1 MILENLV
8 AIVGDKQKGFA
19 KMRMA
24 RLIWKKSCA
33 AVICGTMLCAMFPS
47 TGFAESA
54 DTSYYCDEND
64 VRCDIPQEMVVV
76 ENGSTAWN
84 GGDGDVWYVVT
95 KNVEISE
102 RVEVSGAVNL
112 VLCDGVTL
120 TVEKGIHVTG
130 ENSLTIY
137 GQEAGDG
144 GIDANAIEDQAA
156 LGGNENE
163 AAGYIQIYGGTVT
176 ASGGF
181 QAAGIGGGNCG
192 SGGYIEFAGECTV
205 EADGGEMG
213 GAGIGGGW
221 AGSGGNIVINGCN
234 KIVAKGKGGGSG
246 IGGGQAA
253 SGSQN
258 GEEIVIKDGVIYA
271 YGRSGGSGIGGGGSG
286 SAGNIKIYGGQIEA
300 TGDYGGAGIGS
311 GYGGAA
317 GGKIVILGGK
327 IVAIGSTNLNEGSA
341 GIGGGNRGA
350 GGSIT
355 ISGAEVHATGGEGS
369 PAGDGIG
376 NGGGYKGADA
386 DVVITDETGCPLIY
400 ANSLMGNTG
409 DWCGIVFL
417 GTKGKVY
424 GELISLQT
432 DLTINKEQSLE
443 IPKGTKLVV
452 PDNVTLTNY
461 GKING
466 EGTLFG
472 DVRGDPV
479 SDSIDDGKFLVTL
492 QAEPEDGGAVAGEG
506 KYLPGETVKLT
517 AEPKDGFHFVA
528 WENGE
533 TLISD
538 EATYSMKVGEDLT
551 LTAVFAEHDYADA
564 WRSDEDFH
572 WRACACGAITEREEH
587 SGGTAPCAEKA
598 VCETCG
604 EVYGAFGA
612 HELIHHDAVAAGCE
626 TSGSVEYWH
635 CAVCGKDFADAGGK
649 QELETATVAPSG
661 HTLTY
666 HARVA
671 PTYDA
676 EGRAAHYACAVCG
689 ELFLDAA
696 AEQPVS
702 AEALVIPKL
711 ERPQNPPVTPPEQD
725 KPALEIAETT
735 HGAVVVSTAHPDY
748 GEVVTI
754 VPQPDSGYAVE
765 AVTVTD
771 ADGEALVV
779 TALEDGTYQFTQPR
793 GMVEIVVTFVASSE
807 EPVVLPFVD
816 VAAEEWYG
824 DAVAA
829 VYARGLMTGTAE
841 DTFAPELAATRGMVV
856 SILHRL
862 AGSPTVN
869 AEVFADVAIDDW
881 YGQAVA
887 WAASEGIASG
897 TSAET
902 FSPNAA
908 VTREQ
913 LAALLCNFAAQQG
926 VDTTARSDLSNFD
939 DAATVSDW
947 AQDAVSWAHA
957 EGLIAGTSATTLSP
971 QGEATRAQLA
981 AMLVRFSD
989 YLENAA

>member
-1 MILENLV
+1 
-8 AIVGDKQKGFA
+8 
-19 KMRMA
+19 MRMA

-33 AVICGTMLCAMFPS
+33 AILCGAMLCAMLPS

-54 DTSYYCDEND
+54 DTSYFCDENG
-64 VRCDIPQEMVVV
+64 VRYDIPQEMVVV
-76 ENGSTAWN
+76 EDETTSWN
-84 GGDGDVWYVVT
+84 GEGGEAWYVV
-95 KNVEISE
+95 NEDAEISE

-120 TVEKGIHVTG
+120 TAEKGIHVTG

-144 GIDANAIEDQAA
+144 KINAKSERVQAAIGGNSDEPGGILTINGGTIDAN
-156 LGGNENE
+156 GGVN
-163 AAGYIQIYGGTVT
+163 AAGIG
-176 ASGGF
+176 GGF
-181 QAAGIGGGNCG
+181 GGKGTAGNITINSGNVYAKGGIQAAGIGGGIYA
-192 SGGYIEFAGECTV
+192 SGVGDGEKIVINGGEV
-205 EADGGEMG
+205 EAIGGSNA
-213 GAGIGGGW
+213 AGIGGGM
-221 AGSGGNIVINGCN
+221 SGVGGDIEINGGS
-234 KIVAKGKGGGSG
+234 ITAKG
-246 IGGGQAA
+246 I
-253 SGSQN
+253 N
-258 GEEIVIKDGVIYA
+258 
-271 YGRSGGSGIGGGGSG
+271 
-286 SAGNIKIYGGQIEA
+286 
-300 TGDYGGAGIGS
+300 GGAGIGS
-311 GYGGAA
+311 GFGSKGDENRIYII
-317 GGKIVILGGK
+317 GGKVY
-327 IVAIGSTNLNEGSA
+327 AIGSSLDGTGSA
-341 GIGGGNRGA
+341 GIGGGHLGA

-400 ANSLMGNTG
+400 ANSLMGNTEK
-409 DWCGIVFL
+409 WCGIIFL
-417 GTKGKVY
+417 GAKGKVY
-424 GELISLQT
+424 GESVSLQT
-432 DLTINKEQSLE
+432 NLTIDKGQTLE

-452 PDNVTLTNY
+452 PDDVTLTNN
-461 GKING
+461 GEIVG

-472 DVRGDPV
+472 DVQGNPV

-492 QAEPEDGGAVAGEG
+492 AVKPEAGGMVSGER

-528 WENGE
+528 WKNGE
-533 TLISD
+533 KTISD
-538 EATYSMKVGEDLT
+538 EKTYSFTANEDLV
-551 LTAVFAEHDYADA
+551 LTAVFAEHVYADT
-564 WRSDEDFH
+564 WQSDEDCH
-572 WRACACGAITEREEH
+572 WKECDCGAVIEQEKH
-587 SGGTAPCAEKA
+587 SGGTKSCAEKA

-612 HELIHHDAVAAGCE
+612 HELIHYEAVAADCE

-635 CAVCGKDFADAGGK
+635 CAVCGKDFADADGG
-649 QELETATVAPSG
+649 QELESVTIAASG
-661 HTLTY
+661 HSLAY
-666 HARVA
+666 HERVA
-671 PTYDA
+671 PTYSA
-676 EGRAAHYACAVCG
+676 EGREAHYACAVCG

-696 AEQPVS
+696 AEQLVS

-711 ERPQNPPVTPPEQD
+711 ERPQNPPTTPSEPES
-725 KPALEIAETT
+725 PTLEIAETA
-735 HGAVVVSTAHPDY
+735 HGAVVVSTAQPDY

-754 VPQPDSGYAVE
+754 VPQPESGYVVE

-771 ADGEALVV
+771 ADGEALAVA
-779 TALEDGTYQFTQPR
+779 ALEDGSYQFTQPR

-862 AGSPTVN
+862 AGSPTVS
-869 AEVFADVAIDDW
+869 AEVFADVAADDW

-887 WAASEGIASG
+887 WAANEGIASG

-926 VDTTARSDLSNFD
+926 VDTTARSDLSCFD

-957 EGLIAGTSATTLSP
+957 EGLLAGTSATTLSP

>member
-19 KMRMA
+19 KMRMV
-24 RLIWKKSCA
+24 RWIWKKSCA
-33 AVICGTMLCAMFPS
+33 AVLCGAMLCAMFPS
-47 TGFAESA
+47 AGFAESA
-54 DTSYYCDEND
+54 DTSYYCDENG
-64 VRCDIPQEMVVV
+64 VRYDIPQEMVVV
-76 ENGSTAWN
+76 EDETTSWN
-84 GGDGDVWYVVT
+84 GEGGEAWYVV
-95 KNVEISE
+95 NEVAEISE

-120 TVEKGIHVTG
+120 TAEKGIHVTG

-144 GIDANAIEDQAA
+144 KIEATAIKDQAAIGGNIDEPGGILTINGGTIDAN
-156 LGGNENE
+156 GGVN
-163 AAGYIQIYGGTVT
+163 AAGIG
-176 ASGGF
+176 GGF
-181 QAAGIGGGNCG
+181 GGKGTAGNITINSGNVYAKGGIQAAGIGGGIYA
-192 SGGYIEFAGECTV
+192 SGVGDGEKIVINGGEV
-205 EADGGEMG
+205 EAIGGSNA
-213 GAGIGGGW
+213 AGIGGGM
-221 AGSGGNIVINGCN
+221 SGVGGDIEINGGS
-234 KIVAKGKGGGSG
+234 ITAKG
-246 IGGGQAA
+246 I
-253 SGSQN
+253 N
-258 GEEIVIKDGVIYA
+258 
-271 YGRSGGSGIGGGGSG
+271 
-286 SAGNIKIYGGQIEA
+286 
-300 TGDYGGAGIGS
+300 GGAGIGS
-311 GYGGAA
+311 GFGSKGDENRIYII
-317 GGKIVILGGK
+317 GGKVY
-327 IVAIGSTNLNEGSA
+327 AIGSSLDGTGSA
-341 GIGGGNRGA
+341 GIGGGHLGA

-355 ISGAEVHATGGEGS
+355 ISGAEVHATGGEGA

-386 DVVITDETGCPLIY
+386 DVIITDETGCPLIY
-400 ANSLMGNTG
+400 ANSLMGNTKK
-409 DWCGIVFL
+409 WRGIIFL
-417 GTKGKVY
+417 GAKGKVY
-424 GELISLQT
+424 GESISLQT
-432 DLTINKEQSLE
+432 DLTINKGQTLE
-443 IPKGTKLVV
+443 IPKGTTLMV
-452 PDNVTLTNY
+452 PDDVTLTNN
-461 GKING
+461 GEIVG
-466 EGTLFG
+466 EGTLLG
-472 DVRGDPV
+472 DVQGNPV

-492 QAEPEDGGAVAGEG
+492 AVKPEEGGMVSGER

-538 EATYSMKVGEDLT
+538 EATYSMKVSEDLT

-572 WRACACGAITEREEH
+572 WRACACGAITEREKH
-587 SGGTAPCAEKA
+587 SGGTATCVEKA
-598 VCETCG
+598 ECATCG
-604 EVYGAFGA
+604 REYGAFGA
-612 HELIHHDAVAAGCE
+612 HALVHHDAVAADCE

-635 CAVCGKDFADAGGK
+635 CAVCGKDFADADGER
-649 QELETATVAPSG
+649 ELESVTIAASG
-661 HTLTY
+661 HSLAY
-666 HARVA
+666 HERVA
-671 PTYDA
+671 PTYGA

-689 ELFLDAA
+689 ELFLDEA
-696 AEQPVS
+696 AEQLVS

-711 ERPQNPPVTPPEQD
+711 ERPQNPPVTRPE
-725 KPALEIAETT
+725 PESPTLEIAETA

-754 VPQPDSGYAVE
+754 VPQPEPGYAVE

-771 ADGEALVV
+771 ADGEALAVM
-779 TALEDGTYQFTQPR
+779 ALENGSYQFTQPR
-793 GMVEIVVTFVASSE
+793 GTVTINVTFAKKPV
-807 EPVVLPFVD
+807 EPLPFVD
-816 VAAEEWYG
+816 VAAEDWYG

-862 AGSPTVN
+862 AGSPTVS
-869 AEVFADVAIDDW
+869 AEVFEDVTADDW

-926 VDTTARSDLSNFD
+926 MDTTARSDLSSFD
-939 DAATVSDW
+939 DAETVSDW

-957 EGLIAGTSATTLSP
+957 EGLLAGTSATTLSP

>member
-1 MILENLV
+1 
-8 AIVGDKQKGFA
+8 
-19 KMRMA
+19 MRMV
-24 RLIWKKSCA
+24 RWIWKKSCA

-54 DTSYYCDEND
+54 DTSYYCDENG

-95 KNVEISE
+95 KNVEIGE

-258 GEEIVIKDGVIYA
+258 GEKIVIKDGVIYA

-400 ANSLMGNTG
+400 ANSLMGNTE
-409 DWCGIVFL
+409 DWCGIFFL
-417 GTKGKVY
+417 GTNGKVY
-424 GELISLQT
+424 GESISLQT
-432 DLTINKEQSLE
+432 NLTIDKGQTLE

-452 PDNVTLTNY
+452 PDDVTLTNY

-472 DVRGDPV
+472 DVRGNPV

-506 KYLPGETVKLT
+506 KYLPGEEVELT

-538 EATYSMKVGEDLT
+538 EATYSMKVSEDLT

-587 SGGTAPCAEKA
+587 SGGTASCAEKA

-604 EVYGAFGA
+604 EEYGTFGA
-612 HELIHHDAVAAGCE
+612 HELVHHEAVAADCE

-635 CAVCGKDFADAGGK
+635 CAVCGKDFADADGER
-649 QELETATVAPSG
+649 ELESVTIAASG
-661 HTLTY
+661 HSLAY
-666 HARVA
+666 HERVA
-671 PTYDA
+671 PTYSA
-676 EGRAAHYACAVCG
+676 EGRAEHYACTICG
-689 ELFLDAA
+689 ALFLDAA

-702 AEALVIPKL
+702 AETLVIPKL
-711 ERPQNPPVTPPEQD
+711 ERPQNPPATPSEPEA
-725 KPALEIAETT
+725 PTLEIAETA

-754 VPQPDSGYAVE
+754 VPQPESGHVVE

-793 GMVEIVVTFVASSE
+793 GMVTISVTFAKKPV
-807 EPVVLPFVD
+807 EPLPFVD

-824 DAVAA
+824 DAVAT
-829 VYARGLMTGTAE
+829 VYAQGLMMGTAE
-841 DTFAPELAATRGMVV
+841 DTFAPELVATRGMVV

-862 AGSPTVN
+862 AGSPTVS
-869 AEVFADVAIDDW
+869 AEVFEDVTADDW

-926 VDTTARSDLSNFD
+926 VDTTACSDLSNFD
-939 DAATVSDW
+939 DAAAVSDW

-957 EGLIAGTSATTLSP
+957 EGLLAGTSVTTLSP

>member
-24 RLIWKKSCA
+24 RWIWKKSCA
-33 AVICGTMLCAMFPS
+33 AVLCGTMLCAMFPS
-47 TGFAESA
+47 TGFAEST
-54 DTSYYCDEND
+54 DTSYFCDENG
-64 VRCDIPQEMVVV
+64 VRYDIPQEMVVV
-76 ENGSTAWN
+76 EDETTSWN
-84 GGDGDVWYVVT
+84 GEGGEAWYVV
-95 KNVEISE
+95 NEVAEISE

-120 TVEKGIHVTG
+120 TAEKGIHVTG

-144 GIDANAIEDQAA
+144 KIEATAIKDQAAIGGNIDEPGGILTINGGTIDAN
-156 LGGNENE
+156 GGVN
-163 AAGYIQIYGGTVT
+163 AAGIG
-176 ASGGF
+176 GGF
-181 QAAGIGGGNCG
+181 GGKGTAGNITINSGNVYAKGGIQAAGIGGGIYA
-192 SGGYIEFAGECTV
+192 SGVGDGEKIVINGGEV
-205 EADGGEMG
+205 EAIGGSNA
-213 GAGIGGGW
+213 AGIGGGM
-221 AGSGGNIVINGCN
+221 SGVGGDIEINGGS
-234 KIVAKGKGGGSG
+234 ITAKG
-246 IGGGQAA
+246 I
-253 SGSQN
+253 N
-258 GEEIVIKDGVIYA
+258 
-271 YGRSGGSGIGGGGSG
+271 
-286 SAGNIKIYGGQIEA
+286 
-300 TGDYGGAGIGS
+300 GGAGIGS
-311 GYGGAA
+311 GFGSKGDENRIYII
-317 GGKIVILGGK
+317 GGKVY
-327 IVAIGSTNLNEGSA
+327 AIGSSLDGTGSA
-341 GIGGGNRGA
+341 GIGGGHLGA

-355 ISGAEVHATGGEGS
+355 ISGAEVHATGGEGA

-400 ANSLMGNTG
+400 ANSLMGNTKK
-409 DWCGIVFL
+409 WRGIIFL
-417 GTKGKVY
+417 GAKGKVY
-424 GELISLQT
+424 GESISLQT
-432 DLTINKEQSLE
+432 DLTINKGQTLE
-443 IPKGTKLVV
+443 IPKGTTLMV
-452 PDNVTLTNY
+452 PDDVTLTNN
-461 GKING
+461 GEIVG
-466 EGTLFG
+466 EGTLLG
-472 DVRGDPV
+472 DVQGNPV

-492 QAEPEDGGAVAGEG
+492 AVKPEEGGMVSGER

-538 EATYSMKVGEDLT
+538 EATYSMKVSEDLT

-572 WRACACGAITEREEH
+572 WRACACGAITEREKH
-587 SGGTAPCAEKA
+587 SGGTATCVEKA
-598 VCETCG
+598 ECATCG
-604 EVYGAFGA
+604 REYGAFGA
-612 HELIHHDAVAAGCE
+612 HELVHHEAIAAGCE

-635 CAVCGKDFADAGGK
+635 CAVCGKDFADADGK
-649 QELETATVAPSG
+649 QEIESVTIAASG
-661 HTLTY
+661 HALAY
-666 HARVA
+666 HERVA
-671 PTYDA
+671 PTYSA
-676 EGRAAHYACAVCG
+676 EGRVAHYACAVCG
-689 ELFLDAA
+689 ALFLDAA

-702 AEALVIPKL
+702 TESLVLPKL
-711 ERPQNPPVTPPEQD
+711 ERPQNPPTTPSEPAS
-725 KPALEIAETT
+725 PALEIAEAA
-735 HGAVVVSTAHPDY
+735 HGSVTVSTAHPDY

-754 VPQPDSGYAVE
+754 VPQPDSGYVVE
-765 AVTVTD
+765 TVTVAD
-771 ADGEALVV
+771 ADGEALAVM
-779 TALEDGTYQFTQPR
+779 ALENGSYQFTQPR
-793 GMVEIVVTFVASSE
+793 GTVTINVTFAKKPV
-807 EPVVLPFVD
+807 EPLPFVD
-816 VAAEEWYG
+816 VAAEDWYG

-862 AGSPTVN
+862 AGSPTVS
-869 AEVFADVAIDDW
+869 AEVFEDVTADDW

-926 VDTTARSDLSNFD
+926 MDTTARSDLSSFD
-939 DAATVSDW
+939 DAETVSDW

-957 EGLIAGTSATTLSP
+957 EGLLAGTSATTLSP

>member
-1 MILENLV
+1 
-8 AIVGDKQKGFA
+8 
-19 KMRMA
+19 MRMV
-24 RLIWKKSCA
+24 RWIWKKSCA
-33 AVICGTMLCAMFPS
+33 AVLCGAMLCAMFPS
-47 TGFAESA
+47 AGFAESA
-54 DTSYYCDEND
+54 DTSYFCDENG
-64 VRCDIPQEMVVV
+64 VRYDIPQEMIVV
-76 ENGSTAWN
+76 EDETTSWN
-84 GGDGDVWYVVT
+84 GEGSEAWYVV
-95 KNVEISE
+95 NEDAEIGE
-102 RVEVSGAVNL
+102 RVEVSGVVNL

-120 TVEKGIHVTG
+120 TAEKGIHVTG

-137 GQEAGDG
+137 GQEVGGGKLEVKADEKQAAIGGNTNEPG
-144 GIDANAIEDQAA
+144 GIMTINGGVIDAV
-156 LGGNENE
+156 GGKK
-163 AAGYIQIYGGTVT
+163 AAGIGGGQESKGL
-176 ASGGF
+176 SGHITINNGNVYAKGGS
-181 QAAGIGGGNCG
+181 QAAGIGGGMYAAGTGEGERIAING
-192 SGGYIEFAGECTV
+192 GVVEASGGSYA
-205 EADGGEMG
+205 
-213 GAGIGGGW
+213 AGIGGGM
-221 AGSGGNIVINGCN
+221 SGVGGCIEINGGL
-234 KIVAKGKGGGSG
+234 VT
-246 IGGGQAA
+246 
-253 SGSQN
+253 
-258 GEEIVIKDGVIYA
+258 
-271 YGRSGGSGIGGGGSG
+271 
-286 SAGNIKIYGGQIEA
+286 A
-300 TGDYGGAGIGS
+300 TGSSGGAGIGS
-311 GYGGAA
+311 GYGSTSDGNRIIIS
-317 GGKIVILGGK
+317 GGKIY
-327 IVAIGSTNLNEGSA
+327 ANGSTSGDKGSA
-341 GIGGGNRGA
+341 GIGGGHLGA

-417 GTKGKVY
+417 GTNGKVY
-424 GELISLQT
+424 GGSVSLQT
-432 DLTINKEQSLE
+432 DLTIDKGQTLE
-443 IPKGTKLVV
+443 IPAGTTLVV
-452 PDNVTLTNY
+452 PDDVTLTNS
-461 GKING
+461 GAIVG
-466 EGTLFG
+466 AGTLLG
-472 DVRGDPV
+472 EVRGNPV
-479 SDSIDDGKFLVTL
+479 SDSIDDGKISVTL
-492 QAEPEDGGAVAGEG
+492 AVKPEAGGMVSGGG
-506 KYLPGETVKLT
+506 KYLPGEEVELI
-517 AEPKDGFHFVA
+517 AEPKEGFHFVA
-528 WENGE
+528 WMNGE
-533 TLISD
+533 TPISD
-538 EATYSMKVGEDLT
+538 EETYSFTASEDLT
-551 LTAVFAEHDYADA
+551 LTAVFAEHVYADA
-564 WRSDEDFH
+564 WQSDEDCH
-572 WRACACGAITEREEH
+572 WRACACGAITEREKH
-587 SGGTAPCAEKA
+587 SGGTATCAEKA

-666 HARVA
+666 
-671 PTYDA
+671 DA

-735 HGAVVVSTAHPDY
+735 HGVVVVSTAHPDY

-754 VPQPDSGYAVE
+754 VPQPESGYVVE
-765 AVTVTD
+765 TVTVTD

-779 TALEDGTYQFTQPR
+779 TALEDGSYQFTQPR
-793 GMVEIVVTFVASSE
+793 GTATISVTFAKKPV
-807 EPVVLPFVD
+807 EPLPFVD

-824 DAVAA
+824 EAVAA
-829 VYARGLMTGTAE
+829 VYAQGLMMGTAE

-856 SILHRL
+856 SILYRL
-862 AGSPTVN
+862 AGSPTVS
-869 AEVFADVAIDDW
+869 AEVFEDVTADDW

-926 VDTTARSDLSNFD
+926 VDTTACSDLSNFD
-939 DAATVSDW
+939 DAAAVSDW

-957 EGLIAGTSATTLSP
+957 EGLLAGTSATTLSP

>member
-1 MILENLV
+1 
-8 AIVGDKQKGFA
+8 
-19 KMRMA
+19 MRMA
-24 RLIWKKSCA
+24 RLIWRKSCA
-33 AVICGTMLCAMFPS
+33 AILCGALVCAMLPS
-47 TGFAESA
+47 MGFAEGA
-54 DTSYYCDEND
+54 DTSYFCDENG
-64 VRCDIPQEMVVV
+64 VRCDIPQEMVVT

-95 KNVEISE
+95 ENVEIGE

-144 GIDANAIEDQAA
+144 KLEVKADENQAAIGGNTNEPGGIMTINGGVIDAV
-156 LGGNENE
+156 GGKK
-163 AAGYIQIYGGTVT
+163 
-176 ASGGF
+176 
-181 QAAGIGGGNCG
+181 AAGIGGGNCG

-327 IVAIGSTNLNEGSA
+327 IVAIGSTNLNKGSA

-350 GGSIT
+350 GGSIM

-369 PAGDGIG
+369 PDGDGIG
-376 NGGGYKGADA
+376 NGSGYEGLDA
-386 DVVITDETGCPLIY
+386 DVVIIDETGCPLIY

-417 GTKGKVY
+417 GTNGKVY
-424 GELISLQT
+424 GGSVSLQT
-432 DLTINKEQSLE
+432 DLTIDKGQTLE
-443 IPKGTKLVV
+443 IPAGTTLVV
-452 PDNVTLTNY
+452 QDDVTLTNY
-461 GKING
+461 GEING
-466 EGTLFG
+466 EGTLLG
-472 DVRGDPV
+472 DVQGNPV

-492 QAEPEDGGAVAGEG
+492 AVKPEEGGMVSGER

-528 WENGE
+528 WKNGE
-533 TLISD
+533 KTISD
-538 EATYSMKVGEDLT
+538 EKTYSFTANEDLV
-551 LTAVFAEHDYADA
+551 LTAVFAEHVYADT
-564 WRSDEDFH
+564 WQSDEDCH
-572 WRACACGAITEREEH
+572 WKECDCGAVIEQEKH
-587 SGGTAPCAEKA
+587 SGGTKSCAEKA

-612 HELIHHDAVAAGCE
+612 HELVHHEAVAADCE
-626 TSGSVEYWH
+626 TSGNVEYWH
-635 CAVCGKDFADAGGK
+635 CVVCGKDFADADGK
-649 QELETATVAPSG
+649 QELESVTIAASG
-661 HTLTY
+661 HALVY
-666 HARVA
+666 HERVA

-676 EGRAAHYACAVCG
+676 EGWVAHYACAVCG
-689 ELFLDAA
+689 ELFLDEA

-711 ERPQNPPVTPPEQD
+711 ERPQNPPVTRPE
-725 KPALEIAETT
+725 PESPTLEIAETA

-754 VPQPDSGYAVE
+754 VPQPDSGYVVE
-765 AVTVTD
+765 TVTVAD
-771 ADGEALVV
+771 ADGEALAVM
-779 TALEDGTYQFTQPR
+779 ALENGSYQFTQPR
-793 GMVEIVVTFVASSE
+793 GTVTINVTFAKKPV
-807 EPVVLPFVD
+807 EPLPFVD
-816 VAAEEWYG
+816 VAAEDWYG

-862 AGSPTVN
+862 AGSPTGN
-869 AEVFADVAIDDW
+869 AEVFEDVAVDDW

-926 VDTTARSDLSNFD
+926 MDTTARSDLSSFD
-939 DAATVSDW
+939 DAETVSDW
-947 AQDAVSWAHA
+947 AQDAVSWADA
-957 EGLIAGTSATTLSP
+957 EGLLAGTSATMLAP

>member
-33 AVICGTMLCAMFPS
+33 TVLCGTMLCAMLPS
-47 TGFAESA
+47 TGFAEGA
-54 DTSYYCDEND
+54 DTSYFCDENG
-64 VRCDIPQEMVVV
+64 VRYDIPQEMVVV
-76 ENGSTAWN
+76 GDETISWN
-84 GGDGDVWYVVT
+84 GEGGEAWYVV
-95 KNVEISE
+95 NEVAEIGE

-120 TVEKGIHVTG
+120 TAEKGIHVTG
-130 ENSLTIY
+130 GNSLTIY

-144 GIDANAIEDQAA
+144 RIYATAIEEQAA
-156 LGGNENE
+156 IGGNIDEPGGILTINGGTIDVKGGVD
-163 AAGYIQIYGGTVT
+163 AAGIG
-176 ASGGF
+176 GGF
-181 QAAGIGGGNCG
+181 GSNGTGGYITINNGNVYAKGGSQAAGIGGGAHAGGTENAEKIIING
-192 SGGYIEFAGECTV
+192 GMIEATGGGY
-205 EADGGEMG
+205 
-213 GAGIGGGW
+213 GAGIGGGRNQN
-221 AGSGGNIVINGCN
+221 GGCIEINGGC
-234 KIVAKGKGGGSG
+234 IT
-246 IGGGQAA
+246 
-253 SGSQN
+253 
-258 GEEIVIKDGVIYA
+258 
-271 YGRSGGSGIGGGGSG
+271 
-286 SAGNIKIYGGQIEA
+286 A
-300 TGDYGGAGIGS
+300 TGINGGAGIGS
-311 GYGGAA
+311 GAGRNGDNVITIS
-317 GGKIVILGGK
+317 GGKIY
-327 IVAIGSTNLNEGSA
+327 ANGSFFNNRSSA
-341 GIGGGNRGA
+341 GIGGGDLSA

-369 PAGDGIG
+369 PDGDGIG
-376 NGGGYKGADA
+376 NGSGYDGADA

-400 ANSLMGNTG
+400 ANSLMGNTEK
-409 DWCGIVFL
+409 WCGIIFL
-417 GTKGKVY
+417 GANGKVY
-424 GELISLQT
+424 GESVSLQT
-432 DLTINKEQSLE
+432 NLTIDKGQTLK

-452 PDNVTLTNY
+452 PDDVTLTNN
-461 GKING
+461 GEIFG

-472 DVRGDPV
+472 DVQGNPV

-492 QAEPEDGGAVAGEG
+492 AVKPEKGGMVSGEG

-538 EATYSMKVGEDLT
+538 EATYSMKVSEDLT

-572 WRACACGAITEREEH
+572 WRACACGAITEREKH
-587 SGGTAPCAEKA
+587 SGGTATCTEKA

-612 HELIHHDAVAAGCE
+612 HDLVHHDAVAAGCE

-635 CAVCGKDFADAGGK
+635 CAVCGKDFADADGE
-649 QELETATVAPSG
+649 QELESVTIAASG
-661 HTLTY
+661 HSLAY
-666 HARVA
+666 HERVA
-671 PTYDA
+671 PTYGA
-676 EGRAAHYACAVCG
+676 EGREAHYACAVCG
-689 ELFLDAA
+689 ALFLDAA
-696 AEQPVS
+696 AEQLVS

-711 ERPQNPPVTPPEQD
+711 ERPQNPPVTLPE
-725 KPALEIAETT
+725 PESPTLEIAETA
-735 HGAVVVSTAHPDY
+735 HGAVVVSTAQPDY

-754 VPQPDSGYAVE
+754 VPQPESGYVVE

-771 ADGEALVV
+771 ADGEALAVA
-779 TALEDGTYQFTQPR
+779 ALEDGSYQFTQPR
-793 GMVEIVVTFVASSE
+793 GTVTINVTFAKKPV
-807 EPVVLPFVD
+807 EPLPFVD
-816 VAAEEWYG
+816 VAAEDWYG

-862 AGSPTVN
+862 AGSPTVS
-869 AEVFADVAIDDW
+869 AEVFADVAADDW

-887 WAASEGIASG
+887 WAANEGIASG

-926 VDTTARSDLSNFD
+926 MDTTARSDLSNFD

-957 EGLIAGTSATTLSP
+957 EGLLAGTSATTLSP

>member
-1 MILENLV
+1 
-8 AIVGDKQKGFA
+8 
-19 KMRMA
+19 MRMA

-33 AVICGTMLCAMFPS
+33 AILCGAMLCAMLPS

-54 DTSYYCDEND
+54 DTSYFCDENG
-64 VRCDIPQEMVVV
+64 VRYDIPQEMVVV
-76 ENGSTAWN
+76 EDETTSWN
-84 GGDGDVWYVVT
+84 GEGGEAWYVV
-95 KNVEISE
+95 NEDAEISE

-120 TVEKGIHVTG
+120 TAEKGIHVTG

-144 GIDANAIEDQAA
+144 KINAKSERVQAAIGGNSDEPGGILTINGGTIDAN
-156 LGGNENE
+156 GGVN
-163 AAGYIQIYGGTVT
+163 AAGIG
-176 ASGGF
+176 GGF
-181 QAAGIGGGNCG
+181 GGKGTAGNITINSGNVYAKGGIQAAGIGGGIYA
-192 SGGYIEFAGECTV
+192 SGVGDGEKIVINGGEV
-205 EADGGEMG
+205 EAIGGSNA
-213 GAGIGGGW
+213 AGIGGGM
-221 AGSGGNIVINGCN
+221 SGVGGDIEINGGS
-234 KIVAKGKGGGSG
+234 ITAKG
-246 IGGGQAA
+246 I
-253 SGSQN
+253 N
-258 GEEIVIKDGVIYA
+258 
-271 YGRSGGSGIGGGGSG
+271 
-286 SAGNIKIYGGQIEA
+286 
-300 TGDYGGAGIGS
+300 GGAGIGS
-311 GYGGAA
+311 GFGSKGDENRIYII
-317 GGKIVILGGK
+317 GGKVY
-327 IVAIGSTNLNEGSA
+327 AIGSSLDGTGSA
-341 GIGGGNRGA
+341 GIGGGHLGA

-386 DVVITDETGCPLIY
+386 DVIITDETGCPLVY
-400 ANSLMGNTG
+400 ANSLMGNTKK
-409 DWCGIVFL
+409 WRGIIFL
-417 GTKGKVY
+417 GAKGKVY
-424 GELISLQT
+424 GESISLQT
-432 DLTINKEQSLE
+432 DLTIAKEQSLE
-443 IPKGTKLVV
+443 IPKGTKLMV
-452 PDNVTLTNY
+452 PDDVTLTNY

-472 DVRGDPV
+472 DVRGNPV

-538 EATYSMKVGEDLT
+538 EATYSMKVSEDLT

-564 WRSDEDFH
+564 WRSNEDCH
-572 WRACACGAITEREEH
+572 WRACACGAITEREKH
-587 SGGTAPCAEKA
+587 SGGTATCAEKA

-604 EVYGAFGA
+604 EEYGTFGA
-612 HELIHHDAVAAGCE
+612 HELVHHDAVAADCE

-635 CAVCGKDFADAGGK
+635 CAVCGKNFADADGER
-649 QELETATVAPSG
+649 ELESVTIAASG
-661 HTLTY
+661 HALAY
-666 HARVA
+666 HERVA
-671 PTYDA
+671 PTYSA
-676 EGRAAHYACAVCG
+676 EGREAHYACAVCG

-696 AEQPVS
+696 AEQLVS

-711 ERPQNPPVTPPEQD
+711 ERPQNPPVTLPE
-725 KPALEIAETT
+725 PESPTLEIAETA
-735 HGAVVVSTAHPDY
+735 HGAVVVSTAQPDY

-754 VPQPDSGYAVE
+754 VPQPESGYVVE

-771 ADGEALVV
+771 ADGEALAVA
-779 TALEDGTYQFTQPR
+779 ALEDGSYQFTQPR
-793 GMVEIVVTFVASSE
+793 GTVTINVTFAKKPV
-807 EPVVLPFVD
+807 EPLPFVD
-816 VAAEEWYG
+816 VAAEDWYG

-829 VYARGLMTGTAE
+829 VYAQGLMMGTAE

-862 AGSPTVN
+862 AGSPTVS
-869 AEVFADVAIDDW
+869 AEVFEDVTADDW

-926 VDTTARSDLSNFD
+926 MDTTARSDLSSFD
-939 DAATVSDW
+939 DAETVSDW

-957 EGLIAGTSATTLSP
+957 EGLLAGTSATTLSP

>member
-1 MILENLV
+1 
-8 AIVGDKQKGFA
+8 
-19 KMRMA
+19 MRMA
-24 RLIWKKSCA
+24 RWIWRKSCA
-33 AVICGTMLCAMFPS
+33 AVLCGAMLCAMLPS
-47 TGFAESA
+47 AGFAESV
-54 DTSYYCDEND
+54 DTSYYCDENG
-64 VRCDIPQEMVVV
+64 VRYDIPQEMIVV
-76 ENGSTAWN
+76 EDETTSWN
-84 GGDGDVWYVVT
+84 GEGGEAWYVV
-95 KNVEISE
+95 NEDAEISE

-120 TVEKGIHVTG
+120 TAEKGIHVTG

-144 GIDANAIEDQAA
+144 KINAKSERVQAAIGGNSDEPGGILTINGGTIDAN
-156 LGGNENE
+156 GGVN
-163 AAGYIQIYGGTVT
+163 AAGIG
-176 ASGGF
+176 GGF
-181 QAAGIGGGNCG
+181 GGKGTAGNITINSGNVYAKGGIQAAGIGGGIYA
-192 SGGYIEFAGECTV
+192 SGVGDGEKIVINGGEV
-205 EADGGEMG
+205 EAIGGSNA
-213 GAGIGGGW
+213 AGIGGGM
-221 AGSGGNIVINGCN
+221 SGVGGDIEINGGS
-234 KIVAKGKGGGSG
+234 ITAKG
-246 IGGGQAA
+246 I
-253 SGSQN
+253 N
-258 GEEIVIKDGVIYA
+258 
-271 YGRSGGSGIGGGGSG
+271 
-286 SAGNIKIYGGQIEA
+286 
-300 TGDYGGAGIGS
+300 GGAGIGS
-311 GYGGAA
+311 GFGSKGDENRIYII
-317 GGKIVILGGK
+317 GGKVY
-327 IVAIGSTNLNEGSA
+327 AIGSSLDGTGSA
-341 GIGGGNRGA
+341 GIGGGHLGA

-355 ISGAEVHATGGEGS
+355 ISGAEVHATGGEGA

-400 ANSLMGNTG
+400 ANSLMGNTE
-409 DWCGIVFL
+409 DWCGIIFL
-417 GTKGKVY
+417 GTNGKVY
-424 GELISLQT
+424 GESVSLQT
-432 DLTINKEQSLE
+432 NLTIDKGQTLE
-443 IPKGTKLVV
+443 IPKGTTLMV
-452 PDNVTLTNY
+452 PDDVTLTNS
-461 GKING
+461 GAIVG
-466 EGTLFG
+466 EGTLLG
-472 DVRGDPV
+472 DVQGNPV

-492 QAEPEDGGAVAGEG
+492 EVEPAGSGMISGAGRYLPEAEIALSAEP
-506 KYLPGETVKLT
+506 
-517 AEPKDGFHFVA
+517 AEGFHFVA
-528 WENGE
+528 WKNGDGVFSENAACSF
-533 TLISD
+533 TAS
-538 EATYSMKVGEDLT
+538 EDLV
-551 LTAVFAEHDYADA
+551 LMAIFAAHDFFEDWQTDADG
-564 WRSDEDFH
+564 H
-572 WRACACGAITEREEH
+572 WKACACGAIAERANH
-587 SGGTAPCAEKA
+587 NGGTATCVEKA
-598 VCETCG
+598 ECATCG
-604 EVYGAFGA
+604 REYGAFGA
-612 HELIHHDAVAAGCE
+612 HELVHHEAVAADCE

-635 CAVCGKDFADAGGK
+635 CAVCGKDFADAGGER
-649 QELETATVAPSG
+649 ELESVTIAAGG
-661 HTLTY
+661 HSLAY
-666 HARVA
+666 HERVA

-702 AEALVIPKL
+702 TESLVIPKL
-711 ERPQNPPVTPPEQD
+711 ERPQNLPVTLPE
-725 KPALEIAETT
+725 PESPTLEIAETT

-771 ADGEALVV
+771 ADGEALTV

-793 GMVEIVVTFVASSE
+793 GTVEIVVTFVASSE

-816 VAAEEWYG
+816 VAAEDWYG

-862 AGSPTVN
+862 AGSPTVS
-869 AEVFADVAIDDW
+869 AEVFADVAADDW

-926 VDTTARSDLSNFD
+926 MDTTARSDLSSFD
-939 DAATVSDW
+939 DAETVSDW

-957 EGLIAGTSATTLSP
+957 EGLLAGTSATTLSP

>member
-1 MILENLV
+1 
-8 AIVGDKQKGFA
+8 
-19 KMRMA
+19 MRMV
-24 RLIWKKSCA
+24 RWIWKKSCA

-54 DTSYYCDEND
+54 DTSYYCDENG

-95 KNVEISE
+95 KNVEIGE

-258 GEEIVIKDGVIYA
+258 GEKIVIKDGVIYA

-369 PAGDGIG
+369 PDGDGIG
-376 NGGGYKGADA
+376 NGSGYEGADA
-386 DVVITDETGCPLIY
+386 DVIITDETGCPLIY
-400 ANSLMGNTG
+400 ANSLMGNTKK
-409 DWCGIVFL
+409 WRGIIFL
-417 GTKGKVY
+417 GAKGKVY
-424 GELISLQT
+424 GESISLQT
-432 DLTINKEQSLE
+432 DLTINKGQTLE
-443 IPKGTKLVV
+443 IPKGTTLMV
-452 PDNVTLTNY
+452 PDDVTLTNN
-461 GKING
+461 GEIVG
-466 EGTLFG
+466 EGTLLG
-472 DVRGDPV
+472 DVQGNPV

-492 QAEPEDGGAVAGEG
+492 AVKPEEGGMVYGEG
-506 KYLPGETVKLT
+506 KYLPGEEVELT

-538 EATYSMKVGEDLT
+538 EATYSMKVSEDLV
-551 LTAVFAEHDYADA
+551 LTAVFAAHDYADA
-564 WRSDEDFH
+564 WRSDEDCH
-572 WRACACGAITEREEH
+572 WKECDCGAVIEQEKH
-587 SGGTAPCAEKA
+587 SGGTKSCAEKA

-612 HELIHHDAVAAGCE
+612 HALVHHDAVAAGCE
-626 TSGSVEYWH
+626 TSGNVEYWH
-635 CAVCGKDFADAGGK
+635 CVVCGKDFAEADGER
-649 QELETATVAPSG
+649 ELESVTIAASG
-661 HTLTY
+661 HSLAY
-666 HARVA
+666 HERVA
-671 PTYDA
+671 PTYGA

-689 ELFLDAA
+689 ELFLDEA

-711 ERPQNPPVTPPEQD
+711 ERPQNPPVTRPE
-725 KPALEIAETT
+725 PESPTLEIAETA

-754 VPQPDSGYAVE
+754 VPQPEPGYAVE

-771 ADGEALVV
+771 ADGEALAVM
-779 TALEDGTYQFTQPR
+779 ALENGSYQFTQPR
-793 GMVEIVVTFVASSE
+793 GTVTISVTFAKKPV
-807 EPVVLPFVD
+807 EPLPFVD

-824 DAVAA
+824 DAVAT
-829 VYARGLMTGTAE
+829 VYAQGLMMGTAE
-841 DTFAPELAATRGMVV
+841 DTFAPELVATRGMVV

-862 AGSPTVN
+862 AGSPTVS
-869 AEVFADVAIDDW
+869 AEVFEDVTADDW

-926 VDTTARSDLSNFD
+926 VDTTACSDLSNFD
-939 DAATVSDW
+939 DAAAVSDW

-957 EGLIAGTSATTLSP
+957 EGLLAGTSATTLSP

>member
-1 MILENLV
+1 
-8 AIVGDKQKGFA
+8 
-19 KMRMA
+19 MRMA
-24 RLIWKKSCA
+24 RLIWRKSCA
-33 AVICGTMLCAMFPS
+33 AILCGALVCAMLPS
-47 TGFAESA
+47 MGFAEGA
-54 DTSYYCDEND
+54 DTSYFCDENG
-64 VRCDIPQEMVVV
+64 VRCDIPQEMVVT

-95 KNVEISE
+95 ENVEIGE

-120 TVEKGIHVTG
+120 TAEKGIHVTG

-144 GIDANAIEDQAA
+144 KINAKSERVQAAIGGNSDEPGGILTINGGTIDAN
-156 LGGNENE
+156 GGVN
-163 AAGYIQIYGGTVT
+163 AAGIG
-176 ASGGF
+176 GGF
-181 QAAGIGGGNCG
+181 GGKGTAGNITINSGNVYAKGGIQAAGIGGGIYA
-192 SGGYIEFAGECTV
+192 SGVGDGEKIVINGGEV
-205 EADGGEMG
+205 EAIGGSNA
-213 GAGIGGGW
+213 AGIGGGM
-221 AGSGGNIVINGCN
+221 SGVGGDIEINGGS
-234 KIVAKGKGGGSG
+234 ITAKG
-246 IGGGQAA
+246 I
-253 SGSQN
+253 N
-258 GEEIVIKDGVIYA
+258 
-271 YGRSGGSGIGGGGSG
+271 
-286 SAGNIKIYGGQIEA
+286 
-300 TGDYGGAGIGS
+300 GGAGIGS
-311 GYGGAA
+311 GFGSKGDENRIYIT
-317 GGKIVILGGK
+317 GGKVY
-327 IVAIGSTNLNEGSA
+327 AIGSSLDGTGSA
-341 GIGGGNRGA
+341 GIGGGHLGA

-355 ISGAEVHATGGEGS
+355 ISGAEVHATGGEGA

-400 ANSLMGNTG
+400 ANSLMGNTE
-409 DWCGIVFL
+409 DWCGIIFL
-417 GTKGKVY
+417 GTNGKVY
-424 GELISLQT
+424 GESISLQT
-432 DLTINKEQSLE
+432 DLTINKGQTLE
-443 IPKGTKLVV
+443 IPKGKALVV
-452 PDNVTLTNY
+452 PDAVTLTND
-461 GKING
+461 GAIVG
-466 EGTLFG
+466 EGTLLG
-472 DVRGDPV
+472 DVQGNPV

-492 QAEPEDGGAVAGEG
+492 AVKPEAGGMVSGGG
-506 KYLPGETVKLT
+506 KYLPGEEVELI
-517 AEPKDGFHFVA
+517 AEPKEGFHFVA
-528 WENGE
+528 WMNGE
-533 TLISD
+533 TPISD
-538 EATYSMKVGEDLT
+538 EETYSFTASEDLT
-551 LTAVFAEHDYADA
+551 LTAVFAEHVYADA
-564 WRSDEDFH
+564 WQSDEDCH
-572 WRACACGAITEREEH
+572 WRACACGAITEREKH
-587 SGGTAPCAEKA
+587 SGGTATCAEKA

-671 PTYDA
+671 PTYSA

-735 HGAVVVSTAHPDY
+735 HGVVVVSTAHPDY

-754 VPQPDSGYAVE
+754 VPQPESGYVVE
-765 AVTVTD
+765 TVTVTD

-779 TALEDGTYQFTQPR
+779 TALEDGSYQFTQPR
-793 GMVEIVVTFVASSE
+793 GTATISVTFAKKPV
-807 EPVVLPFVD
+807 EPLPFVD

-824 DAVAA
+824 EAVAA
-829 VYARGLMTGTAE
+829 VYAQGLMMGTAE

-856 SILHRL
+856 SILYRL
-862 AGSPTVN
+862 AGSPTVS
-869 AEVFADVAIDDW
+869 AEVFEDVTADDW

-926 VDTTARSDLSNFD
+926 VDTTACSDLSNFD
-939 DAATVSDW
+939 DAAAVSDW

-957 EGLIAGTSATTLSP
+957 EGLLAGTSATTLSP

>member
-1 MILENLV
+1 
-8 AIVGDKQKGFA
+8 
-19 KMRMA
+19 
-24 RLIWKKSCA
+24 
-33 AVICGTMLCAMFPS
+33 
-47 TGFAESA
+47 
-54 DTSYYCDEND
+54 
-64 VRCDIPQEMVVV
+64 
-76 ENGSTAWN
+76 
-84 GGDGDVWYVVT
+84 
-95 KNVEISE
+95 
-102 RVEVSGAVNL
+102 
-112 VLCDGVTL
+112 
-120 TVEKGIHVTG
+120 
-130 ENSLTIY
+130 
-137 GQEAGDG
+137 
-144 GIDANAIEDQAA
+144 
-156 LGGNENE
+156 
-163 AAGYIQIYGGTVT
+163 
-176 ASGGF
+176 
-181 QAAGIGGGNCG
+181 
-192 SGGYIEFAGECTV
+192 
-205 EADGGEMG
+205 
-213 GAGIGGGW
+213 
-221 AGSGGNIVINGCN
+221 
-234 KIVAKGKGGGSG
+234 
-246 IGGGQAA
+246 
-253 SGSQN
+253 
-258 GEEIVIKDGVIYA
+258 
-271 YGRSGGSGIGGGGSG
+271 
-286 SAGNIKIYGGQIEA
+286 
-300 TGDYGGAGIGS
+300 
-311 GYGGAA
+311 
-317 GGKIVILGGK
+317 
-327 IVAIGSTNLNEGSA
+327 
-341 GIGGGNRGA
+341 
-350 GGSIT
+350 
-355 ISGAEVHATGGEGS
+355 
-369 PAGDGIG
+369 
-376 NGGGYKGADA
+376 
-386 DVVITDETGCPLIY
+386 
-400 ANSLMGNTG
+400 MGNTE
-409 DWCGIVFL
+409 DWCGIIFL
-417 GTKGKVY
+417 GAKGKVY
-424 GELISLQT
+424 GESVSLQT
-432 DLTINKEQSLE
+432 NLTIDKGQTLE
-443 IPKGTKLVV
+443 IPDGTTLTV
-452 PDNVTLTNY
+452 PDDVTLTNY
-461 GKING
+461 GKISG
-466 EGTLFG
+466 EGTLLG
-472 DVRGDPV
+472 DVQGNPV

-538 EATYSMKVGEDLT
+538 EATYSMKVSEDLT

-587 SGGTAPCAEKA
+587 SGGTASCAEKA

-604 EVYGAFGA
+604 EEYGTFGA
-612 HELIHHDAVAAGCE
+612 HELVHHEAVAADCE

-635 CAVCGKDFADAGGK
+635 CAVCGKDFADADGER
-649 QELETATVAPSG
+649 ELESVTIAASG
-661 HTLTY
+661 HSLAY
-666 HARVA
+666 HERVA
-671 PTYDA
+671 PTYSA
-676 EGRAAHYACAVCG
+676 EGRAEHYACTICG
-689 ELFLDAA
+689 ALFLDAA

-711 ERPQNPPVTPPEQD
+711 ERPQNSPATPSEQD
-725 KPALEIAETT
+725 KPALEIAETA

-754 VPQPDSGYAVE
+754 VPQPESGHVVE

-793 GMVEIVVTFVASSE
+793 GMVTISVTFAKKPV
-807 EPVVLPFVD
+807 EPLPFVD
-816 VAAEEWYG
+816 VAAEDWYG

-862 AGSPTVN
+862 AGSPTMN
-869 AEVFADVAIDDW
+869 TEVFEDVAVDDW

-926 VDTTARSDLSNFD
+926 VDTTARSDLSSFD
-939 DAATVSDW
+939 DVETVSDW

-957 EGLIAGTSATTLSP
+957 EGLFAGTSATTLSP

>member
-1 MILENLV
+1 
-8 AIVGDKQKGFA
+8 
-19 KMRMA
+19 MRMA
-24 RLIWKKSCA
+24 RWIWRKSCA
-33 AVICGTMLCAMFPS
+33 AILCGALVCAMLPS
-47 TGFAESA
+47 MGFAEGA
-54 DTSYYCDEND
+54 DTSYFCDENG
-64 VRCDIPQEMVVV
+64 VRCDIPQEMVVT

-95 KNVEISE
+95 ENVEIGE

-120 TVEKGIHVTG
+120 TAEKGIHVTG
-130 ENSLTIY
+130 GNSLTIY
-137 GQEAGDG
+137 GQEVGGGKLEVKADEKQAAIGGNTNEPG
-144 GIDANAIEDQAA
+144 GIMTINGGVIDAV
-156 LGGNENE
+156 GGKK
-163 AAGYIQIYGGTVT
+163 AAGIGGGQESKGLSGHITINNGNVY
-176 ASGGF
+176 AKGGF
-181 QAAGIGGGNCG
+181 QAAGIGGGMYAAGTGEGERIAIN
-192 SGGYIEFAGECTV
+192 GGVV
-205 EADGGEMG
+205 EAIGGSYA
-213 GAGIGGGW
+213 AGIGGGM
-221 AGSGGNIVINGCN
+221 SGVGGCIEING
-234 KIVAKGKGGGSG
+234 GS
-246 IGGGQAA
+246 
-253 SGSQN
+253 
-258 GEEIVIKDGVIYA
+258 VT
-271 YGRSGGSGIGGGGSG
+271 
-286 SAGNIKIYGGQIEA
+286 A
-300 TGDYGGAGIGS
+300 TGSSGGAGIGS
-311 GYGGAA
+311 GYGSTSDGNRIIIS
-317 GGKIVILGGK
+317 GGKIY
-327 IVAIGSTNLNEGSA
+327 ANGSTSGDKGSA
-341 GIGGGNRGA
+341 GIGGGHLGA

-369 PAGDGIG
+369 PAGNGIG
-376 NGGGYKGADA
+376 NGSGYEGADA
-386 DVVITDETGCPLIY
+386 DVIITDETGCPLIY
-400 ANSLMGNTG
+400 ANSLMGNTKK
-409 DWCGIVFL
+409 WRGIIFL
-417 GTKGKVY
+417 GAKGKVY
-424 GELISLQT
+424 GESISLQT
-432 DLTINKEQSLE
+432 DLTIAKEQSLE

-452 PDNVTLTNY
+452 PDDVTLTNY

-472 DVRGDPV
+472 DVRGNPV

-506 KYLPGETVKLT
+506 KYLPGEEVELT

-528 WENGE
+528 WKNGE
-533 TLISD
+533 EPISD
-538 EATYSMKVGEDLT
+538 KETYSFSVSEDLT

-587 SGGTAPCAEKA
+587 SGGTASCAEKA

-604 EVYGAFGA
+604 EEYGTFGA
-612 HELIHHDAVAAGCE
+612 HELVHHEAVAAGCE

-635 CAVCGKDFADAGGK
+635 CVVCGKDFAEADGK
-649 QELETATVAPSG
+649 QELESVTIVASG
-661 HTLTY
+661 HALVY
-666 HARVA
+666 HERVA
-671 PTYDA
+671 PTYGA

-689 ELFLDAA
+689 ELFLDEA

-711 ERPQNPPVTPPEQD
+711 ERPQNPPVTRPE
-725 KPALEIAETT
+725 PESPTLEIAETA

-754 VPQPDSGYAVE
+754 VPQPEPGYAVE

-771 ADGEALVV
+771 ADGEALAVM
-779 TALEDGTYQFTQPR
+779 ALENGSYQFTQPR
-793 GMVEIVVTFVASSE
+793 GTVTINVTFAKKPV
-807 EPVVLPFVD
+807 EPLPFVD
-816 VAAEEWYG
+816 VAAEDWYG

-869 AEVFADVAIDDW
+869 AEVFEDVAVDDW

-887 WAASEGIASG
+887 WAANEGIASG

-913 LAALLCNFAAQQG
+913 LAALLCNFVAQQG
-926 VDTTARSDLSNFD
+926 VDTTACSDLSNFD
-939 DAATVSDW
+939 DAAAVSDW

-957 EGLIAGTSATTLSP
+957 EGLLAGTSATTLSP

>member
-33 AVICGTMLCAMFPS
+33 TVLCGAMLCAMLPS
-47 TGFAESA
+47 AGFAESV
-54 DTSYYCDEND
+54 DTSYYCDENS

-95 KNVEISE
+95 KNVEIGE

-120 TVEKGIHVTG
+120 TAEKGIHVTG

-144 GIDANAIEDQAA
+144 KINAKSERVQAAIGGNSEEPGGILTINGGTIDAN
-156 LGGNENE
+156 GGVN
-163 AAGYIQIYGGTVT
+163 AAGIG
-176 ASGGF
+176 GGF
-181 QAAGIGGGNCG
+181 GGKGTAGNITINSGNVYAKGGIQAAGIGGGIYA
-192 SGGYIEFAGECTV
+192 SGVGDGEKIVINGGEV
-205 EADGGEMG
+205 EAIGGSNA
-213 GAGIGGGW
+213 AGIGGGM
-221 AGSGGNIVINGCN
+221 SGVGGDIEINGGS
-234 KIVAKGKGGGSG
+234 ITAKG
-246 IGGGQAA
+246 I
-253 SGSQN
+253 N
-258 GEEIVIKDGVIYA
+258 
-271 YGRSGGSGIGGGGSG
+271 
-286 SAGNIKIYGGQIEA
+286 
-300 TGDYGGAGIGS
+300 GGAGIGS
-311 GYGGAA
+311 GFGSKGDENRIYII
-317 GGKIVILGGK
+317 GGKVY
-327 IVAIGSTNLNEGSA
+327 AIGSSLDGTGSA
-341 GIGGGNRGA
+341 GIGGGHLGA

-355 ISGAEVHATGGEGS
+355 ISGAEVHATGGEGA

-400 ANSLMGNTG
+400 ANSLMGNTKK
-409 DWCGIVFL
+409 WRGIIFL
-417 GTKGKVY
+417 GAKGKVY
-424 GELISLQT
+424 GESVSLQT
-432 DLTINKEQSLE
+432 NLTIDKGQTLE
-443 IPKGTKLVV
+443 IPDGTTLTV
-452 PDNVTLTNY
+452 PDDVTLTNY

-466 EGTLFG
+466 EGTLLG
-472 DVRGDPV
+472 DVQGNPV

-538 EATYSMKVGEDLT
+538 EATYSMKVSEDLT

-572 WRACACGAITEREEH
+572 WRACACGAITEREKH
-587 SGGTAPCAEKA
+587 SGGTATCAEKA

-612 HELIHHDAVAAGCE
+612 HDLVHHDAVAAGCE

-635 CAVCGKDFADAGGK
+635 CAVCGKDFADADGE
-649 QELETATVAPSG
+649 QELESVTIAASG
-661 HTLTY
+661 HSLAY
-666 HARVA
+666 HERVA
-671 PTYDA
+671 PTYGA
-676 EGRAAHYACAVCG
+676 EGREAHYACAVCG
-689 ELFLDAA
+689 ALFLDAA
-696 AEQPVS
+696 AEQLVS
-702 AEALVIPKL
+702 EETLVIPKL
-711 ERPQNPPVTPPEQD
+711 ERPQNPPTTPSEPEP
-725 KPALEIAETT
+725 PALEIAETA
-735 HGAVVVSTAHPDY
+735 HGAVVVSTAQPDY

-754 VPQPDSGYAVE
+754 VPQPESGYAVE
-765 AVTVTD
+765 AVMVTD
-771 ADGEALVV
+771 ADGEAIAV

-793 GMVEIVVTFVASSE
+793 GTATISVTFAKKPV
-807 EPVVLPFVD
+807 EPLPFVD

-824 DAVAA
+824 EAVAA

-841 DTFAPELAATRGMVV
+841 DTFAPELAASRGMVV

-869 AEVFADVAIDDW
+869 AEVFEDVAADDW

-926 VDTTARSDLSNFD
+926 MDTTARSDLSSFD
-939 DAATVSDW
+939 DAETVSDW

-957 EGLIAGTSATTLSP
+957 EGLLAGTSATTLSP

>member
-1 MILENLV
+1 
-8 AIVGDKQKGFA
+8 
-19 KMRMA
+19 MRMA
-24 RLIWKKSCA
+24 RWIWKKSCA
-33 AVICGTMLCAMFPS
+33 AVLCGALVCAMLPS
-47 TGFAESA
+47 TGFAEGA
-54 DTSYYCDEND
+54 DTSYFCDENG
-64 VRCDIPQEMVVV
+64 VRYDIPQEMVVV
-76 ENGSTAWN
+76 EDETTSWN
-84 GGDGDVWYVVT
+84 GEGGEAWYVV
-95 KNVEISE
+95 NEDAEISE

-120 TVEKGIHVTG
+120 TAEKGIHVTG

-137 GQEAGDG
+137 GQEVGGGKLEVKADEKQAAIGGNTNEPG
-144 GIDANAIEDQAA
+144 GIMTINGGVIDAV
-156 LGGNENE
+156 GGKK
-163 AAGYIQIYGGTVT
+163 AAGIGGGQESKGLSGHITINNGNVY
-176 ASGGF
+176 AKGGF
-181 QAAGIGGGNCG
+181 QAAGIGGGMYAAGTGEGERIAIN
-192 SGGYIEFAGECTV
+192 GGVV
-205 EADGGEMG
+205 EAIGGSYA
-213 GAGIGGGW
+213 AGIGGGM
-221 AGSGGNIVINGCN
+221 SGVGGCIEING
-234 KIVAKGKGGGSG
+234 GS
-246 IGGGQAA
+246 
-253 SGSQN
+253 
-258 GEEIVIKDGVIYA
+258 VT
-271 YGRSGGSGIGGGGSG
+271 
-286 SAGNIKIYGGQIEA
+286 A
-300 TGDYGGAGIGS
+300 TGSSGGAGIGS
-311 GYGGAA
+311 GYGSTSDGNRIIIS
-317 GGKIVILGGK
+317 GGKIY
-327 IVAIGSTNLNEGSA
+327 ANGSTSGDKGSA
-341 GIGGGNRGA
+341 GIGGGHLGS

-386 DVVITDETGCPLIY
+386 DVIITDETGCPLIY

-417 GTKGKVY
+417 GTNGKVY
-424 GELISLQT
+424 GGSVSLQT
-432 DLTINKEQSLE
+432 NLTIDKGQTLE
-443 IPKGTKLVV
+443 IPDGTTLKV
-452 PDNVTLTNY
+452 PDDVTLTNY
-461 GKING
+461 GEIVG
-466 EGTLFG
+466 EGTLLG
-472 DVRGDPV
+472 DLQGNPV

-492 QAEPEDGGAVAGEG
+492 QAEPEDGGAVAGGG
-506 KYLPGETVKLT
+506 KYLPGENVKLV
-517 AEPKDGFHFVA
+517 AEPKDGFHFVT
-528 WENGE
+528 WMNGE
-533 TLISD
+533 EPIFD
-538 EATYSMKVGEDLT
+538 KETYSFSVSRDLA
-551 LTAVFAEHDYADA
+551 LTAVFAAHDYADT
-564 WRSDEDFH
+564 WQSDEDCH
-572 WRACACGAITEREEH
+572 WKACACGAITEREKH
-587 SGGTAPCAEKA
+587 SGGTATCAEKA

-612 HELIHHDAVAAGCE
+612 HELIHYEAVAADCE

-635 CAVCGKDFADAGGK
+635 CAVCGKDFADADGG
-649 QELETATVAPSG
+649 QELESVTIAASG
-661 HTLTY
+661 HSLAY
-666 HARVA
+666 HERVA
-671 PTYDA
+671 PTYGA

-689 ELFLDAA
+689 ALFLDAA

-711 ERPQNPPVTPPEQD
+711 ERPQNPPVTRPE
-725 KPALEIAETT
+725 PESPTLEIAETA

-754 VPQPDSGYAVE
+754 VPQPEPGYAVE

-771 ADGEALVV
+771 ADGEALAVI
-779 TALEDGTYQFTQPR
+779 ALENGSYQFTQPR
-793 GMVEIVVTFVASSE
+793 GTVTINVTFAKKPV
-807 EPVVLPFVD
+807 EPLPFVD

-824 DAVAA
+824 DAVAT
-829 VYARGLMTGTAE
+829 VYAQGLMMGTAE

-862 AGSPTVN
+862 AGSPTVS
-869 AEVFADVAIDDW
+869 AEVFEDVTADDW

-926 VDTTARSDLSNFD
+926 VDTTACSDLSNFD
-939 DAATVSDW
+939 DAAAVSDW

-957 EGLIAGTSATTLSP
+957 EDLLAGTSATTLSP

>member
-1 MILENLV
+1 
-8 AIVGDKQKGFA
+8 
-19 KMRMA
+19 MRMA

-33 AVICGTMLCAMFPS
+33 AVLCGAMLCAMFPS
-47 TGFAESA
+47 AGFAESV
-54 DTSYYCDEND
+54 DTSYYCDENG

-76 ENGSTAWN
+76 GDETISWN
-84 GGDGDVWYVVT
+84 GEGGEAWYVV
-95 KNVEISE
+95 NEVAEIGE

-112 VLCDGVTL
+112 VLCDGATL
-120 TVEKGIHVTG
+120 TAEKGIHVTG
-130 ENSLTIY
+130 GNSLTIY

-144 GIDANAIEDQAA
+144 KIEATAIKDQAAIGGNIDEPGGILTINGGTIDANGGVNAA
-156 LGGNENE
+156 GIGGGFGGKGTGGNVTINSGNVY
-163 AAGYIQIYGGTVT
+163 AKGGI
-176 ASGGF
+176 
-181 QAAGIGGGNCG
+181 QAAGIGGGIYA
-192 SGGYIEFAGECTV
+192 SGVGDGEKIVINGGEV
-205 EADGGEMG
+205 EAIGGSNA
-213 GAGIGGGW
+213 AGIGGGM
-221 AGSGGNIVINGCN
+221 SGVGGDIEINGGS
-234 KIVAKGKGGGSG
+234 ITAKG
-246 IGGGQAA
+246 I
-253 SGSQN
+253 N
-258 GEEIVIKDGVIYA
+258 
-271 YGRSGGSGIGGGGSG
+271 
-286 SAGNIKIYGGQIEA
+286 
-300 TGDYGGAGIGS
+300 GGAGIGS
-311 GYGGAA
+311 GFGSKGDENRIYIT
-317 GGKIVILGGK
+317 GGKVY
-327 IVAIGSTNLNEGSA
+327 AIGSSLDGTGSA
-341 GIGGGNRGA
+341 GIGGGHLGA

-355 ISGAEVHATGGEGS
+355 ISGAEVHATGGEGA

-400 ANSLMGNTG
+400 ANSLMGNTE
-409 DWCGIVFL
+409 DWCGIIFL
-417 GTKGKVY
+417 GTNGKVY
-424 GELISLQT
+424 GESVSLQT
-432 DLTINKEQSLE
+432 DLTIDKGQTLE
-443 IPKGTKLVV
+443 IPKGTTLMV
-452 PDNVTLTNY
+452 PDDVTLTNN
-461 GKING
+461 GEIVG
-466 EGTLFG
+466 EGTLLG
-472 DVRGDPV
+472 DVQGNPV

-492 QAEPEDGGAVAGEG
+492 AVKPEEGGMVSDEG

-538 EATYSMKVGEDLT
+538 EATYSMKVSEDLT

-587 SGGTAPCAEKA
+587 SGGTASCAEKA

-604 EVYGAFGA
+604 EEYGTFGA
-612 HELIHHDAVAAGCE
+612 HELVHHEAVAADCE

-635 CAVCGKDFADAGGK
+635 CAVCGKDFADADGER
-649 QELETATVAPSG
+649 ELESVTIAASG
-661 HTLTY
+661 HSLAY
-666 HARVA
+666 HERVA
-671 PTYDA
+671 PTYSA
-676 EGRAAHYACAVCG
+676 EGWVAHYACAVCG

-702 AEALVIPKL
+702 EETLVIPKL
-711 ERPQNPPVTPPEQD
+711 ERPQNPPTTPSEPEP
-725 KPALEIAETT
+725 PALEIAETA

-754 VPQPDSGYAVE
+754 IPQPEPGYVVE

-771 ADGEALVV
+771 ADGEALAV

-793 GMVEIVVTFVASSE
+793 GTVEIVVTFVASSE

-816 VAAEEWYG
+816 VAAEDWYG
-824 DAVAA
+824 DAVAE

-887 WAASEGIASG
+887 WAANEGIASG
-897 TSAET
+897 TNAET

-913 LAALLCNFAAQQG
+913 LAALFCNFAAQQG
-926 VDTTARSDLSNFD
+926 MDTMARSDLSSFD
-939 DAATVSDW
+939 DAETVSDW
-947 AQDAVSWAHA
+947 AQDAVSWDHA
-957 EGLIAGTSATTLSP
+957 EGLLAGTSATTLSP

>member
-1 MILENLV
+1 
-8 AIVGDKQKGFA
+8 
-19 KMRMA
+19 MRMA
-24 RLIWKKSCA
+24 RWIWRKSCA
-33 AVICGTMLCAMFPS
+33 AVLCGTMLCAMLPS
-47 TGFAESA
+47 MVFAEGV
-54 DTSYYCDEND
+54 DTSYYCDENG
-64 VRCDIPQEMVVV
+64 VRYDIPQEMVVI
-76 ENGSTAWN
+76 ENGSTEWN
-84 GGDGDVWYVVT
+84 GRDGDAWYVVT
-95 KNVEISE
+95 KNVEIGE
-102 RVEVSGAVNL
+102 RVEVSGSVNL
-112 VLCDGVTL
+112 VLCDGVKL
-120 TVEKGIHVTG
+120 IAEKGIHVTG

-144 GIDANAIEDQAA
+144 GIAANAIEDQAA

-327 IVAIGSTNLNEGSA
+327 IVAIGSTNLNKGSA

-350 GGSIT
+350 GGSIM

-376 NGGGYKGADA
+376 NGGGYEGADA

-409 DWCGIVFL
+409 DWSGIVFQ
-417 GTKGKVY
+417 GTKGKVH
-424 GELISLQT
+424 GKSVSLQE
-432 DLTINKEQSLE
+432 DLTIDKGQTLE
-443 IPKGTKLVV
+443 IPAGTTLKV
-452 PDNVTLTNY
+452 PDVVTLTND
-461 GKING
+461 G
-466 EGTLFG
+466 EIVGAGTLLG
-472 DVRGDPV
+472 DVQGNPV

-506 KYLPGETVKLT
+506 KYLPEENVKLT
-517 AEPKDGFHFVA
+517 AKPKDGFHFVA
-528 WENGE
+528 WKNGE
-533 TLISD
+533 NTISD
-538 EATYSMKVGEDLT
+538 EEMYSFMAGEDLT
-551 LTAVFAEHDYADA
+551 LTAVFAAHDYADA
-564 WRSDEDFH
+564 WQSDEDCH
-572 WRACACGAITEREEH
+572 WKECACGAISEREKH
-587 SGGTAPCAEKA
+587 SGGTASCAEKA

-612 HELIHHDAVAAGCE
+612 HELVHHDAVAAGCE

-635 CAVCGKDFADAGGK
+635 CAVCGKDFADADGG
-649 QELETATVAPSG
+649 QEIKSVTISASG
-661 HTLTY
+661 HSLVY
-666 HARVA
+666 HERVA
-671 PTYDA
+671 PTYGA

-689 ELFLDAA
+689 ALFLDAA

-702 AEALVIPKL
+702 AEALVLPKL
-711 ERPQNPPVTPPEQD
+711 ERPQNPPTTPSEPD
-725 KPALEIAETT
+725 KPVLEIAETT
-735 HGAVVVSTAHPDY
+735 HGVVTVSTAHPDY

-754 VPQPDSGYAVE
+754 VPQPESGYVVE
-765 AVTVTD
+765 TVMVTD
-771 ADGEALVV
+771 ADGEALTV
-779 TALEDGTYQFTQPR
+779 TALEDGTYQFAQPW
-793 GMVEIVVTFVASSE
+793 GTVTISVTFAQKTV
-807 EPVVLPFVD
+807 EPLPFVD
-816 VAAEEWYG
+816 VAAEDWYG

-862 AGSPTVN
+862 AGSPMVST
-869 AEVFADVAIDDW
+869 EVFEDVTADDW

-926 VDTTARSDLSNFD
+926 VDTAARSDLSNFD

-947 AQDAVSWAHA
+947 AQEVVSWAHA
-957 EGLIAGTSATTLSP
+957 EGLLAGTSATTLSP